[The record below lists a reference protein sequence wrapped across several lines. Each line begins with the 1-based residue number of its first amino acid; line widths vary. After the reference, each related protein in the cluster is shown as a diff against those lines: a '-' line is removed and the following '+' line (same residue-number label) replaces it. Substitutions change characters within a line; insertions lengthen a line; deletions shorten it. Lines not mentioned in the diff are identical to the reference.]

1 MSDIRQEDK
10 LTQVLEAVEHP
21 ERYTDEQL
29 QQLLSDE
36 ACADY
41 YRLMCDAASAYADS
55 READGAETETAWQR
69 LVSKRSARVLTF
81 RRIAAILL
89 AVLLL
94 TGISYAAIWLMNGH
108 GDGHGDRHLGQ
119 TAGASPQQ
127 ETAADRPT
135 APTDTICTFQDA
147 ELQDILTEV
156 AAHYQL
162 RTDYRSEQAR
172 HIRFYVKWNKA
183 EGVSPIMERLNMSEK
198 VKIQLADDLL
208 IVE

>member
-1 MSDIRQEDK
+1 MSNNQQEDK

-29 QQLLSDE
+29 QLLLSDE

-41 YRLMCDAASAYADS
+41 YRLMCDAANAYADTH
-55 READGAETETAWQR
+55 EADEAETELAWQQLAR
-69 LVSKRSARVLTF
+69 RRPARVLTI

-89 AVLLL
+89 IVLLL
-94 TGISYAAIWLMNGH
+94 TGISYAAILLLQGH
-108 GDGHGDRHLGQ
+108 TETMDDKTMQ
-119 TAGASPQQ
+119 TPIQ
-127 ETAADRPT
+127 ETVAEKQTVPS
-135 APTDTICTFQDA
+135 DTIYTFQDA

-162 RTDYRSEQAR
+162 RTDYRSEQVR

-183 EGVSPIMERLNMSEK
+183 EGVNPIMERLNMSEK

>member
-1 MSDIRQEDK
+1 MSNIRQEDK

-29 QQLLSDE
+29 QLLLSDE

-41 YRLMCDAASAYADS
+41 YRLMCDAASAFADIH
-55 READGAETETAWQR
+55 EAEETETEVAWQQ
-69 LVSKRSARVLTF
+69 LAQKRPVRVLTI
-81 RRIAAILL
+81 RRIAA
-89 AVLLL
+89 VLLVLLMLSGL
-94 TGISYAAIWLMNGH
+94 TYAAILLMQS
-108 GDGHGDRHLGQ
+108 GHGDRHLGE
-119 TAGASPQQ
+119 TAGASPRQ
-127 ETAADRPT
+127 EAVAEKQTVPS
-135 APTDTICTFQDA
+135 DTIYTFQDA

-183 EGVSPIMERLNMSEK
+183 EGVSPIIERLNMSEK

>member
-1 MSDIRQEDK
+1 MSNIRQEDK

-41 YRLMCDAASAYADS
+41 YRLMCDAASAFADIH
-55 READGAETETAWQR
+55 EAEETETEVAWQQ
-69 LVSKRSARVLTF
+69 LAQKRPARVLTI
-81 RRIAAILL
+81 RRIAA
-89 AVLLL
+89 VLLVLLMLSGL
-94 TGISYAAIWLMNGH
+94 TYAAILLMQS
-108 GDGHGDRHLGQ
+108 GHGDRHLGE
-119 TAGASPQQ
+119 TAGASPRQ
-127 ETAADRPT
+127 EAVAEKQTVPS
-135 APTDTICTFQDA
+135 DTIYTFQDA

-183 EGVSPIMERLNMSEK
+183 EGVSPIIERLNMSEK

>member
-1 MSDIRQEDK
+1 MSNIRQEDK

-29 QQLLSDE
+29 QLLLSDE

-41 YRLMCDAASAYADS
+41 YRLMCDAASAFADIH
-55 READGAETETAWQR
+55 EAEETETEVAWQQLAQR
-69 LVSKRSARVLTF
+69 RPARVLTI
-81 RRIAAILL
+81 RRIAA
-89 AVLLL
+89 VLLVLLMLSGL
-94 TGISYAAIWLMNGH
+94 TYAAILLMQSGHGH
-108 GDGHGDRHLGQ
+108 GDIHLGE
-119 TAGASPQQ
+119 TAGTGPRQ
-127 ETAADRPT
+127 EAVAEKQI
-135 APTDTICTFQDA
+135 APSDTIYTFQNA

-183 EGVSPIMERLNMSEK
+183 EGVSLIMERLNMSEK

-208 IVE
+208 IIE

>member
-1 MSDIRQEDK
+1 MSDIQQEDK

-55 READGAETETAWQR
+55 READEAETETSWQR
-69 LVSKRSARVLTF
+69 LVSQRPARVLTI

-108 GDGHGDRHLGQ
+108 GDRHLGQ

-127 ETAADRPT
+127 ETAADRQT
-135 APTDTICTFQDA
+135 APTDTICTFTRRRA
-147 ELQDILTEV
+147 
-156 AAHYQL
+156 
-162 RTDYRSEQAR
+162 
-172 HIRFYVKWNKA
+172 
-183 EGVSPIMERLNMSEK
+183 
-198 VKIQLADDLL
+198 
-208 IVE
+208 

>member
-1 MSDIRQEDK
+1 M
-10 LTQVLEAVEHP
+10 EHP

-41 YRLMCDAASAYADS
+41 YRLMCDAASAYADTH
-55 READGAETETAWQR
+55 EADEAETEAAWQR
-69 LVSKRSARVLTF
+69 LVSQQPARVLTT

-89 AVLLL
+89 AVLMLS
-94 TGISYAAIWLMNGH
+94 GISYAAIWLMNS
-108 GDGHGDRHLGQ
+108 HGDRHLGQ
-119 TAGASPQQ
+119 TAGAGPQQ
-127 ETAADRPT
+127 ETAADRQT
-135 APTDTICTFQDA
+135 APSDTICTFQDA

-162 RTDYRSEQAR
+162 RTDYRSEQSR

-198 VKIQLADDLL
+198 VKIKLADDLL